1 MPPLAAVELYA
12 AVPELTLRGWPGED
26 SVAVFTAA
34 DGRTHLVSL
43 LAATI
48 LEEVRAGARPLHD
61 VALAVFGANTSNHL
75 SESEGESFSMLQA
88 AAEGLVQAGLLTRT
102 ECPSPSAP
110 SGPSTP
116 HPC

>member
-1 MPPLAAVELYA
+1 MSSTAAVELYA
-12 AVPELTLRGWPGED
+12 AVPELALRGWPGED

-48 LEEVRAGARPLHD
+48 LEEASAGARPLHD
-61 VALAVFGANTSNHL
+61 VAAAVFGPNASNNL
-75 SESEGESFSMLQA
+75 SESEGDPLSMLRA